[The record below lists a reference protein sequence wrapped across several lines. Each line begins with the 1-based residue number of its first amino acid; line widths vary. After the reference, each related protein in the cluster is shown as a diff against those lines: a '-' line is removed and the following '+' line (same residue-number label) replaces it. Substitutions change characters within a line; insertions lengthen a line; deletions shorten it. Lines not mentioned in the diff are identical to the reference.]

1 MNIKEIEELRS
12 RYEAGEHEFIPEVLH
27 ILEQQLTEVKSET
40 FSAWLSKCPVE
51 WTLISVEKEK
61 ISNRGR
67 IMYNPIHTTYRFDI
81 DGEGFWIPLGF

>member
-1 MNIKEIEELRS
+1 MNKKEIEELRS

-67 IMYNPIHTTYRFDI
+67 IMYNPIHKTYRFDI
-81 DGEGFWIPLGF
+81 DGV